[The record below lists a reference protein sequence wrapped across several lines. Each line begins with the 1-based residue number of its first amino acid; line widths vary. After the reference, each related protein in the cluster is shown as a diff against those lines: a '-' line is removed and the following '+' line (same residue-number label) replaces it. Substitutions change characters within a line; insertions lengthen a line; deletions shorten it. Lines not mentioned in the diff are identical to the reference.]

1 MGIVIAV
8 LAGLAWGAL
17 AAVLNR
23 LINKKA
29 LEKSSTNALMA
40 ANIGRTAVDLAA
52 LGAVFLARGLLPFPY
67 EPMLIAAAIS
77 LSLLTVVF
85 AYRLAGSEKSAKKE
99 E

>member
-67 EPMLIAAAIS
+67 EAMLIGTAVA
-77 LSLLTVVF
+77 LSLVSLIF
-85 AYRLAGSEKSAKKE
+85 AFRYGKRG
-99 E
+99 